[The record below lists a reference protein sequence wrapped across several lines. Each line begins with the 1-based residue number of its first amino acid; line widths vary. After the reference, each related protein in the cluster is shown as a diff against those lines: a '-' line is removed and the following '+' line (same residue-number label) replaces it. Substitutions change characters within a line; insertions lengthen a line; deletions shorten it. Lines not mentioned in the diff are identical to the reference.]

1 MAKVVE
7 PRVLGNGNVAFQ
19 RIGAGAG
26 IIGPILFAVLVAV
39 ESLLRPGYSQVYDDI
54 SYLGIGPFAII
65 QNANFIIFGLLL
77 LVFAIGFGRTV
88 QHSSGRG
95 ARGVAGILV
104 VSGLGVIFAGVSLL
118 FLAYFAH
125 ILATFIAFGAIIAAQ
140 LLTWRSLRNT
150 DGKTWGRYRAFS
162 LLKRWSL
169 GTYHGLRR
177 KHVDTYLNEFV
188 FRYNRRFYRHV
199 SFETLL
205 GLAADKEPASYWD
218 IIKRENPR
226 KSAAR
231 SGATKPQHIDAP
243 ESAG

>member
-162 LLKRWSL
+162 LLSGSLSLVLLAVFIYSL
-169 GTYHGLRR
+169 GTPYHGAMERVFVAVPLAWIVATGIRIRR
-177 KHVDTYLNEFV
+177 
-188 FRYNRRFYRHV
+188 
-199 SFETLL
+199 
-205 GLAADKEPASYWD
+205 A
-218 IIKRENPR
+218 
-226 KSAAR
+226 
-231 SGATKPQHIDAP
+231 
-243 ESAG
+243 